1 MAHRLSFRPSL
12 TLKGRKFFGPLRG
25 WAGKPVHP
33 PLTDIPIAAY
43 MLAAAFDVISAIWK
57 SESWSQEM
65 FHAAGWVMIGGVVV
79 SLGAALTGYWDWLK
93 STSKGTQVRR
103 TANAHAWTMLT
114 VTALVLISIAIR
126 IGIWDDAE
134 HAGRPR
140 GPVRRDRGP
149 RGARRDDRRHAGV
162 RLRVQ
167 RAHGRRPP
175 RVPPVGCRPDAG
187 AEAAAG
193 RLVAPGVVDDGDGG
207 DVGDVRGDARRQA
220 RRAATSTAA
229 ASCRGSGTART
240 SRS

>member
-57 SESWSQEM
+57 SASWSQEM
-65 FHAAGWVMIGGVVV
+65 FHAAGWVMIGGVLV

-126 IGIWDDAE
+126 IGIWDDAST
-134 HAGRPR
+134 
-140 GPVRRDRGP
+140 
-149 RGARRDDRRHAGV
+149 
-162 RLRVQ
+162 
-167 RAHGRRPP
+167 
-175 RVPPVGCRPDAG
+175 PVGLAVLSVVIAG
-187 AEAAAG
+187 
-193 RLVAPGVVDDGDGG
+193 LVALGATIGGTLVFDYGFNVRTAGDHPAYHPSDVDLMPG
-207 DVGDVRGDARRQA
+207 QKPPP
-220 RRAATSTAA
+220 AA
-229 ASCRGSGTART
+229 
-240 SRS
+240 